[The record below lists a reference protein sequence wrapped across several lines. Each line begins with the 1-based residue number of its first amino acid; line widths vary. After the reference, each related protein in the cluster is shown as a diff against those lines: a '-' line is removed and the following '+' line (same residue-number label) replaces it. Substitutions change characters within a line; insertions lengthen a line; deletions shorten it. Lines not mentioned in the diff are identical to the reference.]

1 MFEWLNDLKER
12 FFSSR
17 LTVMVG
23 IMSLFAIILLG
34 RLFVLQIVRG
44 SSYQD
49 NYNLLTE
56 KTETTDA
63 TRGNI
68 YDRNGNLLAYS
79 ELAYAVTIEDKFS
92 NYSTDDKNKLLNE
105 ILYEII
111 TNLNA
116 NGDEIDND
124 FGIYLN
130 SAKDYTFSS
139 SGTALQRFRADI
151 FGYSSIDDLKS
162 KSDSKYDI
170 DEANATADEIMEFL
184 CGKKRYNISTDY
196 DEEIRYKIAVIRYNM
211 SLNNYQKY
219 ISTTI
224 ASDISDE
231 SVAYIK
237 EHEADFTGVEVEEQS
252 VRRYDESE
260 CFANILGYT
269 GKISTEEYEE
279 LSKESDDYTLNDII
293 GKSGIEQYMN
303 EYLSGT
309 KGYKVVYV
317 DNVGNVL
324 KEAESKDAVSGGDV
338 YLSIDKDLTIAT
350 YNLLEQEIAGIVYSK
365 IQNIKEYNSSSD
377 DSSSNVVI
385 PIYDV
390 YFSLVNNNLIDISA
404 LDSDEA
410 SDVEKSVYSTYTS
423 KYQTVQNTLRDILL
437 ADAPTAYKDLSEEYQ
452 QYSTYVVKTLRSN
465 DVLLSDSID
474 TTDEMYQKWSNEE
487 LSVEEYLKYC
497 IEKDWIDITVFTQ
510 KSLYVDTDEVYESL
524 VDYIASDIL
533 TTTDFEKLVYQ
544 YAILN
549 DEITGNQLCTILYDQ
564 GYLEWDEST
573 RNSLASG
580 SLSSYSFLKEKI
592 RTLEITPGELALDP
606 CSGSCVIIDPNN
618 GDVLACVSY
627 PGYDSNKLANSVDSS
642 YYSQLVFNLSNP
654 LYNHATQQR
663 TAPGS
668 TFKMISSVAGLA
680 ENVITTST
688 QIQDLGIFDKVSNQ
702 PKCWYYP
709 SNHGSINVSEA
720 LRDSCNYF
728 FYEVGYE
735 LAGGSNYNDEKGI
748 EKIQKYASMFGLN
761 EKTGI
766 EIEESTPSI
775 ATEYPV
781 MAAIGQSDNN
791 FTTISL
797 ARYVTAI
804 ANSGTVYDLSLMDH
818 VTDSEGNTIEEYSST
833 VKNTVDVLDSSEWSA
848 IHYGMRMVVES
859 LECFDGFS
867 VEVAGKTGTAQQ
879 VTTRPNHALFVGYAP
894 YNNPEVAVATRIA
907 FGYTSHNAAEVT
919 KNILSAYF
927 GVEDTEQLINGEAS
941 ANSSTNTVTD

>member
-1 MFEWLNDLKER
+1 
-12 FFSSR
+12 
-17 LTVMVG
+17 MVS
-23 IMSLFAIILLG
+23 IMSLFAVILLG

-44 SSYQD
+44 TTYQD

-68 YDRNGNLLAYS
+68 YDRNGELLAYS

-92 NYSTDDKNKLLNE
+92 NYSTDEKNEILNE

-116 NGDEIDND
+116 NGDDIDND
-124 FGIYLN
+124 FGIYIN
-130 SAKDYTFSS
+130 SAGEYTFSS

-151 FGYSSIDDLKS
+151 FGYSTIDELKS
-162 KSDSKYDI
+162 KSKSSYNI
-170 DEANATADEIMEFL
+170 DEANATADEIMSYLYGE
-184 CGKKRYNISTDY
+184 KRYEISEDY

-252 VRRYDESE
+252 VRRYVDSE
-260 CFANILGYT
+260 CFSNIIGYT

-279 LSKESDDYTLNDII
+279 LSEDSDDYTLNDII

-303 EYLSGT
+303 EYLSGD
-309 KGYKVVYV
+309 KGYNVVYV

-338 YLSIDKDLTIAT
+338 YLSIDKDLTVAT
-350 YNLLEQEIAGIVYSK
+350 YNLLEQEIAGILYSK
-365 IQNIKEYNSSSD
+365 IQNIKEYNVSSSDD
-377 DSSSNVVI
+377 DSSSNIVI

-390 YFSLVNNNLIDISA
+390 YYALINNNLIDISA
-404 LDSDEA
+404 LNTDDS
-410 SDVEKSVYSTYTS
+410 SDVEKQVYATYTS
-423 KYQTVQNTLRDILL
+423 KYESVISQLQSVLL
-437 ADAPTAYKDLSEEYQ
+437 SDSPEAYNALTEEYQ
-452 QYSTYVVKTLRSN
+452 EYSTYIVKTLRSN

-474 TTDEMYQKWSNEE
+474 STDEVYQKWTNEE

-497 IEKDWIDITVFTQ
+497 IENDWIDITVFTQ
-510 KSLYVDTDEVYESL
+510 KSLYVDTDEIYESL
-524 VDYIASDIL
+524 VDYIVSTVL
-533 TTTDFEKLVYQ
+533 STNDFGKLVYQ

-564 GYLEWDEST
+564 GFLEWDEDT

-580 SLSSYSFLKEKI
+580 STSSYSFLKEKI
-592 RTLEITPGELALDP
+592 RTLEITPGDLALDP
-606 CSGSCVIIDPNN
+606 CSGSCVVIDPNN

-642 YYSQLVFNLSNP
+642 YYSQLVYNQSNP

-668 TFKMISSVAGLA
+668 TFKMVSSVAGLA
-680 ENVITTST
+680 ENVITTTST
-688 QIQDLGIFDKVSNQ
+688 ITDLGVFDKVSNQ

-709 SNHGSINVSEA
+709 STHGSINVSEA

-728 FYEVGYE
+728 FYEVGWE
-735 LAGGSNYNDEKGI
+735 LAGGSNYNDETGI
-748 EKIQKYASMFGLN
+748 KKIQKYASMFGLD
-761 EKTGI
+761 EKTGV
-766 EIEESTPSI
+766 EIEENTPSI

-804 ANSGTVYDLSLMDH
+804 ANNGTVYNLSLLDH
-818 VTDSEGNTIEEYSST
+818 VTDSEGNTLEEYSSE
-833 VKNTVDVLDSSEWSA
+833 VVNTVDVLDTSEWNA

-879 VTTRPNHALFVGYAP
+879 VTTRPNHALFVGFAP
-894 YNNPEVAVATRIA
+894 YSNPEVAVATRIA

-919 KNILSAYF
+919 KDILSAYF
-927 GVEDTEQLINGEAS
+927 GVEDTDTLLSGEA
-941 ANSSTNTVTD
+941 ADNSSTNAVTD